1 MLQKKINEV
10 SFSASDIN
18 LAGMRITH
26 EDIPKR
32 LMIDLFDNVYVIR
45 IDDQFRRYGFN
56 RDSFKYY
63 KVMGQDFRNNWDLK
77 IRDEVE
83 ILVEKYLAEWGN
95 EIKRT
100 KRRIVLNP
108 RRNRNLIV
116 PRKLILT
123 GTKEVVIECD
133 CEWDPEEGLGI
144 KLYPGKIEVGPLDS
158 FL

>member
-32 LMIDLFDNVYVIR
+32 LMINLFDNVYVIR

-77 IRDEVE
+77 NRDEVE
-83 ILVEKYLAEWGN
+83 ILVEKYLAEWG
-95 EIKRT
+95 
-100 KRRIVLNP
+100 
-108 RRNRNLIV
+108 
-116 PRKLILT
+116 
-123 GTKEVVIECD
+123 G
-133 CEWDPEEGLGI
+133 
-144 KLYPGKIEVGPLDS
+144 
-158 FL
+158 